1 MLLSEHL
8 SRCLLYLARFVVKE
22 TVEEDELNVLLALL
36 GAPVVLGRYVISI
49 IEIKTLGRKLI
60 KLQLLM

>member
-1 MLLSEHL
+1 MLLSEQL
-8 SRCLLYLARFVVKE
+8 LRCLLYLARFVVKE

>member
-8 SRCLLYLARFVVKE
+8 LRCLLYLARFVVKE

-36 GAPVVLGRYVISI
+36 GAPVVLGRYNISI